1 MRRKTI
7 CLSIAMMAAAVAFA
21 QQTVT
26 VTLKNNLKCELNDVP
41 ATVSLKEWPD
51 TKSATVV
58 ADGKE
63 IPYQIDDLDKDGN
76 PTLASSIEQYTYRQL
91 VNDIKRSE
99 QPDREPTEIE
109 MILACQMVKA
119 RFDTQAAIFVRDTL
133 GAKPVDESKMDATLS
148 ANQYEQ
154 LTDEELELLAA
165 HRAKKAADDQRS
177 PAEASSSLV
186 KPEDKHA

>member
-1 MRRKTI
+1 
-7 CLSIAMMAAAVAFA
+7 MANIPNKDLRE
-21 QQTVT
+21 
-26 VTLKNNLKCELNDVP
+26 LKETMNVFSDPRTQREAWRSLGIKLLNNP
-41 ATVSLKEWPD
+41 ATKAPE
-51 TKSATVV
+51 
-58 ADGKE
+58 
-63 IPYQIDDLDKDGN
+63 QLDKDGN

-165 HRAKKAADDQRS
+165 HRAQKAADDQRS
-177 PAEASSSLV
+177 PAEASSTLA
-186 KPEDKHA
+186 KPEDKHE

>member
-1 MRRKTI
+1 
-7 CLSIAMMAAAVAFA
+7 MANIPNKDLRE
-21 QQTVT
+21 
-26 VTLKNNLKCELNDVP
+26 LKETMNVFSDPRTQREAWRSLGIKLLNNP
-41 ATVSLKEWPD
+41 ATKAPE
-51 TKSATVV
+51 
-58 ADGKE
+58 
-63 IPYQIDDLDKDGN
+63 QLDKDGN

-119 RFDTQAAIFVRDTL
+119 RVDTQAAIFVRDTL

-177 PAEASSSLV
+177 QAEASSSLV